1 VQAVRLFTHGW
12 DFFLPLEN
20 VVYHLW
26 TRDHRPSFRE
36 VLGAEGED
44 QALEL
49 QSRNKVRRQLGM
61 GLVAAPA
68 AKSAAKSAEAKT
80 VAAAGADSSS
90 SAAAGDANTDKGA
103 DADLGLGS
111 VRTLSDFEAF
121 CGVQF
126 AKQTISDRAKRGG
139 FEASVFKED
148 SVDAMLRALQLSAA
162 AGAGG
167 ARAGQTDSVLAMLGL
182 RKS

>member
-1 VQAVRLFTHGW
+1 MRLFTHGW

-36 VLGAEGED
+36 VLGAED

-49 QSRNKVRRQLGM
+49 HSRNKVRRQLGM
-61 GLVAAPA
+61 ELVAAPA
-68 AKSAAKSAEAKT
+68 AAAAKSAEAKT
-80 VAAAGADSSS
+80 VAAAGADSAS
-90 SAAAGDANTDKGA
+90 SAAAGDAKADKGA

-111 VRTLSDFEAF
+111 ARTLSDFEAF

-162 AGAGG
+162 AGGGG